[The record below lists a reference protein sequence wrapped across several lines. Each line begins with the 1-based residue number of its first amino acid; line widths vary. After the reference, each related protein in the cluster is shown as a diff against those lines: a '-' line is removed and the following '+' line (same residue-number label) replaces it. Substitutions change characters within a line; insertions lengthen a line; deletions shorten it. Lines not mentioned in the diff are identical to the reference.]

1 MSEHAMK
8 KTSVF
13 RNYQMRTRK
22 ILLLIADLSW
32 DYDRFSSSGQKTYDE
47 ICELLGIE

>member
-1 MSEHAMK
+1 MFEHAMK
-8 KTSVF
+8 KTSVS
-13 RNYQMRTRK
+13 QK
-22 ILLLIADLSW
+22 ILLLIADLGW